1 LEKEEKELELGV
13 ELTTEQLIEV
23 AKKAKKLPDPLAVTI
38 AKRFGWTVEEAEEEL
53 QEWGL

>member
-1 LEKEEKELELGV
+1 MEKEEKELELGV